1 MIKRNYQKELEQ
13 LLENLKSRNK
23 IPKLLLHSCCAPC
36 SSYVLSYLSP
46 YFNITVFYYNPNIS
60 PEEEYLFRKKEQIDL
75 LSKIKAKNTISFLD
89 CDYED
94 FKFYQISSGLENE
107 KEGGKRCFNCYRLRL
122 EKTAVTAKALGF
134 EFFGS
139 TLSVSP
145 YKNAIW
151 LNDIGKSLENKYSV
165 SFLISD
171 FKKKDGYKKS
181 IELSKQFNLYRQ
193 NYCGCIYS
201 EQEMHE
207 RLKKAA
213 QSENDT
219 GK

>member
-1 MIKRNYQKELEQ
+1 MTKRNYQKELEQ
-13 LLENLKSRNK
+13 LLENLKSGNK

-36 SSYVLSYLSP
+36 SSYVLSYLSS
-46 YFNITVFYYNPNIS
+46 YFNITVFYYNSNIS

-75 LSKIKAKNTISFLD
+75 LFKIKAKNTISFLD

-94 FKFYQISSGLENE
+94 FKFYQITSGLENE

-151 LNDIGKSLENKYSV
+151 LNDIGESLENKYDV
-165 SFLISD
+165 RFLISD

-181 IELSKQFNLYRQ
+181 LELSKQFNLYRQ
-193 NYCGCIYS
+193 NYCGCIFS
-201 EQEMHE
+201 KNQ
-207 RLKKAA
+207 
-213 QSENDT
+213 
-219 GK
+219 

>member
-1 MIKRNYQKELEQ
+1 MTKRNYQKELEQ

-36 SSYVLSYLSP
+36 SSYVLGYLTS

-60 PEEEYLFRKKEQIDL
+60 PEEEYLFRKKEQINL
-75 LSKIKAKNTISFLD
+75 LPKIKTKNTINFLD

-94 FKFYQISSGLENE
+94 FKFYQITSGLENE

-151 LNDIGKSLENKYSV
+151 LNDIGESLENKYGV
-165 SFLISD
+165 KFLISD

-193 NYCGCIYS
+193 NYCGCIFS
-201 EQEMHE
+201 
-207 RLKKAA
+207 KK
-213 QSENDT
+213 Q
-219 GK
+219 

>member
-1 MIKRNYQKELEQ
+1 MTKRNYQKELEQ

-36 SSYVLSYLSP
+36 SSYVLGYLSS
-46 YFNITVFYYNPNIS
+46 YFNITVLYYNPNIS
-60 PEEEYLFRKKEQIDL
+60 PKEEYLFRKKEQINL
-75 LSKIKAKNTISFLD
+75 LPKIKTKNTINFLD

-94 FKFYQISSGLENE
+94 FKFYQITSGLENE

-134 EFFGS
+134 KFFGS

-151 LNDIGKSLENKYSV
+151 LNDIGESLEDEYSV
-165 SFLISD
+165 RFLISD

-193 NYCGCIYS
+193 NYCGCIFS
-201 EQEMHE
+201 KNQ
-207 RLKKAA
+207 
-213 QSENDT
+213 
-219 GK
+219 

>member
-75 LSKIKAKNTISFLD
+75 LFKIKAKNTISFLD

-94 FKFYQISSGLENE
+94 FKFYQITSGLENE

-151 LNDIGKSLENKYSV
+151 LNDIGESLENKYDV
-165 SFLISD
+165 RFLISD

-181 IELSKQFNLYRQ
+181 LELSKQFNLYRQ
-193 NYCGCIYS
+193 NYCGCIFS
-201 EQEMHE
+201 KNQ
-207 RLKKAA
+207 
-213 QSENDT
+213 
-219 GK
+219 

>member
-1 MIKRNYQKELEQ
+1 MTKRNYQKELEQ

-36 SSYVLSYLSP
+36 SSYVLGYLPP

-94 FKFYQISSGLENE
+94 FKFHQITSGLENE

-122 EKTAVTAKALGF
+122 EKTAVAAKALGF

-151 LNDIGKSLENKYSV
+151 LNDIGESLENKYSV

-193 NYCGCIYS
+193 NYCGCIFS
-201 EQEMHE
+201 KNQ
-207 RLKKAA
+207 
-213 QSENDT
+213 
-219 GK
+219 

>member
-1 MIKRNYQKELEQ
+1 MTKRNYQKELEQ
-13 LLENLKSRNK
+13 LLENLKSGNK

-94 FKFYQISSGLENE
+94 FKFYQITSGLENE

-122 EKTAVTAKALGF
+122 EKTAVIAKALGF

-151 LNDIGKSLENKYSV
+151 LNDIGESLENKYSV
-165 SFLISD
+165 RFLISD
-171 FKKKDGYKKS
+171 FKKKDGFLKTNK
-181 IELSKQFNLYRQ
+181 LSKELGIYRQ
-193 NYCGCIYS
+193 NYCGC
-201 EQEMHE
+201 EFA
-207 RLKKAA
+207 KKHLDK
-213 QSENDT
+213 N
-219 GK
+219 

>member
-1 MIKRNYQKELEQ
+1 MTKRNYQKELEQ

-36 SSYVLSYLSP
+36 SSYVLGYLTS

-60 PEEEYLFRKKEQIDL
+60 PEEEYLFRKKEQINL
-75 LSKIKAKNTISFLD
+75 LPKIKTKNTINFLD

-151 LNDIGKSLENKYSV
+151 LNDIGESLENKYGV
-165 SFLISD
+165 KFLISD

-193 NYCGCIYS
+193 NYCGCIFS
-201 EQEMHE
+201 
-207 RLKKAA
+207 KK
-213 QSENDT
+213 Q
-219 GK
+219 

>member
-1 MIKRNYQKELEQ
+1 MIKRNYQEELEQ
-13 LLENLKSRNK
+13 LLENLKSGNK
-23 IPKLLLHSCCAPC
+23 IPRLLLHSCCAPC
-36 SSYVLSYLSP
+36 SSYVLGYLSP
-46 YFNITVFYYNPNIS
+46 YFNITVLYYNPNIS

-75 LSKIKAKNTISFLD
+75 LSKIKAKSTLSFLD

-94 FKFYQISSGLENE
+94 FKFYQITSGLENE

-151 LNDIGKSLENKYSV
+151 LNDIGESLENKYSV

-181 IELSKQFNLYRQ
+181 ILLSQKYNLYRQ

-201 EQEMHE
+201 KPQ
-207 RLKKAA
+207 
-213 QSENDT
+213 
-219 GK
+219 

>member
-1 MIKRNYQKELEQ
+1 MIRRNYQKELEQ
-13 LLENLKSRNK
+13 LLENLKSKNK

-36 SSYVLSYLSP
+36 SSYVLSYLTP
-46 YFNITVFYYNPNIS
+46 YFNITVLYYNPNIS

-75 LSKIKAKNTISFLD
+75 LFKIKAKNAISFLD

-94 FKFYQISSGLENE
+94 FKFYQITSGLENE

-151 LNDIGKSLENKYSV
+151 LNDIGESLENKYSV
-165 SFLISD
+165 KFLISD

-193 NYCGCIYS
+193 NYCGCIFS
-201 EQEMHE
+201 KNQ
-207 RLKKAA
+207 
-213 QSENDT
+213 
-219 GK
+219 

>member
-1 MIKRNYQKELEQ
+1 MTKRNYQKELEQ

-36 SSYVLSYLSP
+36 SSYVLGYLSP
-46 YFNITVFYYNPNIS
+46 YFNITVLYYNPNIS
-60 PEEEYLFRKKEQIDL
+60 PEEEYLLRKKEQINL
-75 LSKIKAKNTISFLD
+75 LSKIKTKNTISFLD

-94 FKFYQISSGLENE
+94 FKFYQITSGLENE

-134 EFFGS
+134 KFFGS

-151 LNDIGKSLENKYSV
+151 LNDIGESLEDEYSV
-165 SFLISD
+165 RFLISD

-181 IELSKQFNLYRQ
+181 IELSKQLNLYRQ
-193 NYCGCIYS
+193 NYCGCIFS
-201 EQEMHE
+201 KNQ
-207 RLKKAA
+207 
-213 QSENDT
+213 
-219 GK
+219 

>member
-1 MIKRNYQKELEQ
+1 MTKRNYQKELEQ
-13 LLENLKSRNK
+13 LLENLKSGNK
-23 IPKLLLHSCCAPC
+23 IPRLLLHSCCAPC
-36 SSYVLSYLSP
+36 SNYVLGYLTS

-75 LSKIKAKNTISFLD
+75 LFKIKAKNAISFLD

-94 FKFYQISSGLENE
+94 FKFYQITSGLENE

-151 LNDIGKSLENKYSV
+151 LNDIGESLENKYSV

-181 IELSKQFNLYRQ
+181 IELSKQLNLYRQ
-193 NYCGCIYS
+193 NYCGCIFS
-201 EQEMHE
+201 KNQ
-207 RLKKAA
+207 
-213 QSENDT
+213 
-219 GK
+219 

>member
-1 MIKRNYQKELEQ
+1 MIRRNYQKELEQ
-13 LLENLKSRNK
+13 LLENLKSKNK

-36 SSYVLSYLSP
+36 SSYVLGYLTS

-60 PEEEYLFRKKEQIDL
+60 PEEEYLFRKKEQINL
-75 LSKIKAKNTISFLD
+75 LPKIKTKNTINFLD

-94 FKFYQISSGLENE
+94 FKFYQITSGLENE

-193 NYCGCIYS
+193 NYCGCIFS
-201 EQEMHE
+201 KNQ
-207 RLKKAA
+207 
-213 QSENDT
+213 
-219 GK
+219 

>member
-1 MIKRNYQKELEQ
+1 MIRRNYQKELEQ
-13 LLENLKSRNK
+13 LLENLKSKNK

-36 SSYVLSYLSP
+36 SSYVLSYLTP
-46 YFNITVFYYNPNIS
+46 YFNITVLYYNPNIS

-75 LSKIKAKNTISFLD
+75 LFKIKAKNAISFLD

-94 FKFYQISSGLENE
+94 FKFYQITSGLENE

-122 EKTAVTAKALGF
+122 EKTAGTAKALGF

-151 LNDIGKSLENKYSV
+151 LNDIGESLENKYSV
-165 SFLISD
+165 KFLISD

-193 NYCGCIYS
+193 NYCGCIFS
-201 EQEMHE
+201 KNQ
-207 RLKKAA
+207 
-213 QSENDT
+213 
-219 GK
+219 

>member
-107 KEGGKRCFNCYRLRL
+107 KVGGKRCFNCYRLRL

-193 NYCGCIYS
+193 NYCGCIFS
-201 EQEMHE
+201 KNQ
-207 RLKKAA
+207 
-213 QSENDT
+213 
-219 GK
+219 

>member
-1 MIKRNYQKELEQ
+1 MTKRNYQKELEQ

-60 PEEEYLFRKKEQIDL
+60 PEEEYLFRKKEQINL
-75 LSKIKAKNTISFLD
+75 LPKIKTKNTISFLD
-89 CDYED
+89 FDYED

-134 EFFGS
+134 EFFVS

-151 LNDIGKSLENKYSV
+151 LNDIGESLENKYRV
-165 SFLISD
+165 KFLISD

-193 NYCGCIYS
+193 NYCGCIFS
-201 EQEMHE
+201 KNQ
-207 RLKKAA
+207 
-213 QSENDT
+213 
-219 GK
+219 

>member
-1 MIKRNYQKELEQ
+1 MTKRNYQKELEQ
-13 LLENLKSRNK
+13 LLENLKSGNK

-60 PEEEYLFRKKEQIDL
+60 PEEEYLFRKKEQINL
-75 LSKIKAKNTISFLD
+75 LSKIKTKNIISFLD

-94 FKFYQISSGLENE
+94 FKFYQITSGLENE

-122 EKTAVTAKALGF
+122 EKTAVTAKALDF

-151 LNDIGKSLENKYSV
+151 LNDIGESLENKYSV
-165 SFLISD
+165 RFLISD

-193 NYCGCIYS
+193 NYCGCTFS
-201 EQEMHE
+201 
-207 RLKKAA
+207 K
-213 QSENDT
+213 NF
-219 GK
+219 

>member
-193 NYCGCIYS
+193 NYCGCIFS
-201 EQEMHE
+201 KNQ
-207 RLKKAA
+207 
-213 QSENDT
+213 
-219 GK
+219 

>member
-1 MIKRNYQKELEQ
+1 MTKRNYQKELEQ

-36 SSYVLSYLSP
+36 SSYVLVYLSP
-46 YFNITVFYYNPNIS
+46 YFNITVLYYNPNIS
-60 PEEEYLFRKKEQIDL
+60 PEEEYLFRKKEQINL
-75 LSKIKAKNTISFLD
+75 LPNIKTKNTISFLD
-89 CDYED
+89 YDYED
-94 FKFYQISSGLENE
+94 FKFYQITSGLENE

-151 LNDIGKSLENKYSV
+151 LNDIGESLENKYRV
-165 SFLISD
+165 RFLISD

-193 NYCGCIYS
+193 NYCGCIFS
-201 EQEMHE
+201 KNQ
-207 RLKKAA
+207 
-213 QSENDT
+213 
-219 GK
+219 

>member
-94 FKFYQISSGLENE
+94 FKFYQITNGLENE

-122 EKTAVTAKALGF
+122 EKTAVTSKALGF

-151 LNDIGKSLENKYSV
+151 LNDIGESLENKYDV
-165 SFLISD
+165 RFLISD

-181 IELSKQFNLYRQ
+181 IELSKQLNLYRQ
-193 NYCGCIYS
+193 NYCGCIFS
-201 EQEMHE
+201 KNQ
-207 RLKKAA
+207 
-213 QSENDT
+213 
-219 GK
+219 

>member
-89 CDYED
+89 CDFE
-94 FKFYQISSGLENE
+94 ISSGLENE

-193 NYCGCIYS
+193 NYCGCIFS
-201 EQEMHE
+201 KNQ
-207 RLKKAA
+207 
-213 QSENDT
+213 
-219 GK
+219 

>member
-1 MIKRNYQKELEQ
+1 MTKRNYQKELEQ
-13 LLENLKSRNK
+13 LLENLKSGNK

-94 FKFYQISSGLENE
+94 FKFYQITSGLENE

-122 EKTAVTAKALGF
+122 EKTAVIAKALGF

-151 LNDIGKSLENKYSV
+151 LNDIGESLENKYSV
-165 SFLISD
+165 RFLISD

-193 NYCGCIYS
+193 NYCGCIFS
-201 EQEMHE
+201 KNQ
-207 RLKKAA
+207 
-213 QSENDT
+213 
-219 GK
+219 

>member
-1 MIKRNYQKELEQ
+1 MTKRNYQKELEQ
-13 LLENLKSRNK
+13 LLENLKSGNK

-94 FKFYQISSGLENE
+94 FKFYQITSGLENE

-122 EKTAVTAKALGF
+122 EKTAVIAKALGF

-151 LNDIGKSLENKYSV
+151 LNDIGESLENKYSV
-165 SFLISD
+165 RFLISD
-171 FKKKDGYKKS
+171 FKEKDGYKKS

-193 NYCGCIYS
+193 NYCGCIFS
-201 EQEMHE
+201 
-207 RLKKAA
+207 K
-213 QSENDT
+213 NF
-219 GK
+219 

>member
-1 MIKRNYQKELEQ
+1 MTKRNYQKELEQ
-13 LLENLKSRNK
+13 LLENLKSGNK
-23 IPKLLLHSCCAPC
+23 IPRLLLHSCCAPC
-36 SSYVLSYLSP
+36 SSYVLGYLTS

-60 PEEEYLFRKKEQIDL
+60 PEEEYLFRKKEQINL

-94 FKFYQISSGLENE
+94 FKFYQITSGLENE

-122 EKTAVTAKALGF
+122 EITAVTAKALNF

-151 LNDIGKSLENKYSV
+151 LNDIGEGLENKYSV
-165 SFLISD
+165 KFLISD

-193 NYCGCIYS
+193 NYCGCIFS
-201 EQEMHE
+201 KNQ
-207 RLKKAA
+207 
-213 QSENDT
+213 
-219 GK
+219 

>member
-13 LLENLKSRNK
+13 LLESLKSRNK

-36 SSYVLSYLSP
+36 SSYVLGYLSP
-46 YFNITVFYYNPNIS
+46 YFSITVLYYNPNIS
-60 PEEEYLFRKKEQIDL
+60 PKEEYLFRKKEQINL
-75 LSKIKAKNTISFLD
+75 LSKIKNTISFLD

-94 FKFYQISSGLENE
+94 FKFYQITSGLENE

-122 EKTAVTAKALGF
+122 EKTAVTAKALSF

-151 LNDIGKSLENKYSV
+151 LNDIGESLENKYSV

-171 FKKKDGYKKS
+171 FKKKDGYKIS

-193 NYCGCIYS
+193 NYCGCMFS
-201 EQEMHE
+201 KNQ
-207 RLKKAA
+207 
-213 QSENDT
+213 
-219 GK
+219 